1 MAPQALAN
9 HHPFRLALS
18 DPDMASLTQHAEA
31 DGLRFEIPSGCVLAH
46 LGGWAKP
53 VAAMLGVRMLFS
65 CLVDVDFLDTE
76 AHFEGD
82 ERGKRYR
89 ESGHAFDVRIG
100 FTAE

>member
-1 MAPQALAN
+1 
-9 HHPFRLALS
+9 
-18 DPDMASLTQHAEA
+18 
-31 DGLRFEIPSGCVLAH
+31 
-46 LGGWAKP
+46 
-53 VAAMLGVRMLFS
+53 MLFS
-65 CLVDVDFLDTE
+65 CLVDVDVLDTE